1 MAKMKPRPT
10 RGKLD
15 LATFTGLLVALCG
28 ILGGLLLEGG
38 RLSDISQ
45 LNAALIV
52 VCGTIGAVM
61 VTTPS
66 AILLAAVK
74 KVPSIFWQPVYTADG
89 AIDDILKLARQARI
103 TGIVSL
109 DSEIAALSDPFLRK
123 TVALV
128 VDGTDLKE
136 MRSIMELELDSAEQR
151 GEAVAKVF
159 ESAGGYAPTVGII
172 GAVMGLIQVMKNL
185 SNLEAVGHGIA
196 VAFVATIYGIFLA
209 NILFL
214 PAADK
219 MRSRL
224 QGALLMKEMAIEGV
238 QAIVEGMNPILLE
251 NKLESYRGPLGDPS
265 RPEWTSQTQGARQ
278 ASPIRSTL

>member
-1 MAKMKPRPT
+1 MVKNNSRSA
-10 RGKLD
+10 RGKID
-15 LATFTGLLVALCG
+15 LATLTGLLVALCG

-38 RLSDISQ
+38 RLGDISQ

-52 VCGTIGAVM
+52 LGGTVGAVM

-66 AILLAAVK
+66 HILLAAVK
-74 KVPSIFWQPVYTADG
+74 KVPSIFWQPAYTADG
-89 AIDDILKLARQARI
+89 AIAEILKLAGQARR

-109 DSEIAALSDPFLRK
+109 DAEISKLSDPFLRK
-123 TVALV
+123 AVALV

-151 GEAVAKVF
+151 GESVAKVF

-214 PAADK
+214 PAANK
-219 MRSRL
+219 LRARL
-224 QGALLMKEMAIEGV
+224 QSALLMKEMAIEGV

-251 NKLESYRGPLGDPS
+251 NKLESYRGPLGDPT
-265 RPEWTSQTQGARQ
+265 RPEWTTQTQGARQ
-278 ASPIRSTL
+278 ATPVRSTL